1 MSHSATYLKIKD
13 ILRSAPKPVTD
24 EVLLNVASLAIAETL
39 GERVEELD
47 TEIKWDSHIQ
57 NDLMLDSL
65 DMVELVMFLE
75 ECFSVEIRDEQAG
88 EIATVGDAI
97 TIVKENKAGKPRKV
111 NKKKISKAF
120 AEQTAARAEK
130 QAKLDAE
137 IDEALDE
144 D

>member
-1 MSHSATYLKIKD
+1 M
-13 ILRSAPKPVTD
+13 
-24 EVLLNVASLAIAETL
+24 LLEVASLAIAETL

-97 TIVKENKAGKPRKV
+97 TIIKENKAGKPRKV
-111 NKKKISKAF
+111 DKRKVSKSF
-120 AEQTAARAEK
+120 AAQTDARAER

-137 IDEALDE
+137 IQEALDE